1 MSAISIPVWLDL
13 AAVVVGSV
21 SGLLVAQDRKLDLV
35 GHVVLAMLGGLGGG
49 LVRDIIMQRG
59 GVYMIQSEMAIPVT
73 VLAGLFGFLFP
84 GIFRKVPNLLEWVDI
99 ISVGLFVA
107 AGTDK
112 AVIYSLSPWAA
123 VLMGSVTGVGGG
135 MMRDI
140 FLGDTPRIFQKSN
153 LYAICAVAGAVTYY
167 LAIFHIYLNRPW
179 AVALCVLV
187 TVALRRISLRF
198 NVLSPAE
205 MDLTPKVVE
214 GAQQMYNQAIEQGVH
229 QSKVIERRHKR
240 GAHDHRMILVHD
252 KELPSE
258 SPMDHVPRMARQS
271 SRESSPENS
280 TTERKTD

>member
-1 MSAISIPVWLDL
+1 M
-13 AAVVVGSV
+13 
-21 SGLLVAQDRKLDLV
+21 
-35 GHVVLAMLGGLGGG
+35 
-49 LVRDIIMQRG
+49 
-59 GVYMIQSEMAIPVT
+59 
-73 VLAGLFGFLFP
+73 
-84 GIFRKVPNLLEWVDI
+84 
-99 ISVGLFVA
+99 
-107 AGTDK
+107 
-112 AVIYSLSPWAA
+112 
-123 VLMGSVTGVGGG
+123 
-135 MMRDI
+135 
-140 FLGDTPRIFQKSN
+140 
-153 LYAICAVAGAVTYY
+153 
-167 LAIFHIYLNRPW
+167 
-179 AVALCVLV
+179 LV